1 MKHSKICCLLALS
14 IILALLAPLSPVPTH
29 AASGAL
35 SLYPFKGEIGD
46 FIKIDGW
53 GFEAGKQVNLYFS
66 SNKADVGDKIDKE
79 VTAYKDLGWT
89 YAGPDCRFISPCYF
103 NLPEALTDGRHEEDV
118 HGGDYYVYAIYINIS
133 PPSSEIVAAA
143 KFTVIDGE
151 IELDPEEGTVG
162 SEVEI
167 SGEGLR
173 KNQKITVE
181 YESDEVD
188 IIGGDSETD
197 SEGQFVCTIIIPES
211 AIGDHIITVI
221 DESGNKPEAEFGVKP
236 KITLDPSQQSV
247 GEVVEVSG
255 TGFTKREIITLT
267 LDERRI
273 NTIPDYIETSYKG
286 SFNCSFIV
294 PFVDSCGVR
303 KVEASAKGFSRA
315 GAQLTVLAGIWLSLA
330 TASLTS
336 PGHVGMELIVRGV
349 GFIADAK
356 VTITYSEDDGVSTV
370 ATTTTDADGNFKAS
384 FIVPPSVAGSHV
396 ITATDGATSGT
407 STFTMESQAPPVL
420 VPLLPKVAGTVAAEA
435 HFDWEEVTDPSGVSY
450 TLQVASDADFTAIVL
465 EKEGLPHSEYTL
477 TEEEKLEP
485 TGKKAY
491 YWRAKAV
498 DGAFNEGG
506 WSPPVLFYVG
516 SAWTSMPGWV
526 WYIFYGL
533 GALLLA
539 ILGFRLRK
547 RFTQ

>member
-14 IILALLAPLSPVPTH
+14 IILALLVPLSPVPTH
-29 AASGAL
+29 AASGFL
-35 SLYPFKGEIGD
+35 SLYPFEGEIGD
-46 FIKIDGW
+46 FIKADGW
-53 GFEAGKQVNLYFS
+53 GFEAGKKVLLYFS
-66 SNKADVGDKIDKE
+66 SNEADVGDKIDKE
-79 VTAYKDLGWT
+79 VTAYEELMSAS
-89 YAGPDCRFISPCYF
+89 AGPDGHFTSPCYF
-103 NLPEALTDGRHEEDV
+103 IVPEALTDGRREEDV
-118 HGGDYYVYAIYINIS
+118 HGGDYYVYAIHINIS
-133 PPSSEIVAAA
+133 PPSSEIVAAV

-151 IELDPEEGTVG
+151 IELDPEDGTVG

-181 YESDEVD
+181 YENDKVD

-197 SEGQFVCTIIIPES
+197 GDGQFVCTIIIPES
-211 AIGDHIITVI
+211 AIGDHVITVI
-221 DESGNKPEAEFGVKP
+221 DESGNRPEAEFRVKP
-236 KITLDPSQQSV
+236 KITLDPSQQPV

-255 TGFTKREIITLT
+255 TGFTEREIITLT

-273 NTIPDYIETSYKG
+273 DTIPDYIETDYKG
-286 SFNCSFIV
+286 SFNCSFVV
-294 PFVDSCGVR
+294 PFVESCGVR

-356 VTITYSEDDGVSTV
+356 VTITYSEDDGVITV
-370 ATTTTDADGNFKAS
+370 ATATTDAEGNFKAS
-384 FIVPPSVAGSHV
+384 FTVPPSVAGNHV
-396 ITATDGATSGT
+396 ITATDGTTSGT
-407 STFTMESQAPPVL
+407 STFTIESQVPPVI
-420 VPLLPKVAGTVAAEA
+420 VPLLPKVTDTVAPEA
-435 HFDWEEVTDPSGVSY
+435 YFDWEEVTDPSGVNY
-450 TLQVASDADFTAIVL
+450 TLQIASDADFTAIVL
-465 EKEGLPHSEYTL
+465 EKEGLPSSEYTL
-477 TEEEKLEP
+477 TGEEKLES
-485 TGKKAY
+485 TGKKGY
-491 YWRAKAV
+491 YWRVKAV

-533 GALLLA
+533 GALLLV
-539 ILGFRLRK
+539 ILGFWLRK